1 MRIGR
6 RRRECRETGEGGME
20 QMDEGEGER
29 ERDAKRVCVCVDR

>member
-1 MRIGR
+1 MDEGGGSV
-6 RRRECRETGEGGME
+6 EKLEKEGGME